1 MRLLPLFFLVPV
13 ALAVLLGGAASA
25 QPAGGWPAPGDGFNW
40 ETVGDRPV
48 NALGL
53 AFDADGRLWAGAKVG
68 VTRLDAPDAPSAE
81 WVELDPSRIANQ
93 VLPLGRGDTVL
104 SAVST
109 RLRWSTDGGAT
120 WSEVH
125 DDGGYIFEEVPPT
138 SGLPADLRPGHLL
151 AAGLEGVARSAD
163 RGATWARLPGLPD
176 NAFAHAMLLLPPG
189 HPHAGR
195 LLAGTRRFGVFVGA
209 PGEGGAL
216 ALERT
221 AESDPW
227 TTGGRAVE
235 HLAALPAD
243 GPYAGR
249 ILATG
254 FYNQQAD
261 RRAFYSDDGGE
272 TWAESASRLPE
283 PADGIPGDAFLAVVG
298 PGSAFAVG
306 GRGIIYRT
314 DDGGGSWRVVGR
326 APVTESGMTVR
337 ELVVGPEGRLYVGL
351 SLAGPAR
358 AWVVR
363 TAETVVASAATPPA
377 APDLSL
383 AVEPNPSTRQTAA
396 RWRQASAGAARVSV
410 FDARGRE
417 VLVVSEGHCPSG
429 EHRVEVD
436 ASGLAPGA
444 YLVRVVT
451 PGGTASGRLSVVR

>member
-1 MRLLPLFFLVPV
+1 MRSLLLFLTLA
-13 ALAVLLGGAASA
+13 ALAVSLGGSASA
-25 QPAGGWPAPGDGFNW
+25 QPAGGGPAPGEGFNW

-48 NALGL
+48 NAFDLL
-53 AFDADGRLWAGAKVG
+53 FDADGRLWAGGQEPIA
-68 VTRLDAPDAPSAE
+68 RLDDPDHPDGA
-81 WVELDPSRIANQ
+81 WVGFNELRVADA
-93 VLPLGRGDTVL
+93 VLVLGRGDTL
-104 SAVST
+104 FTGSG

-125 DDGGYIFEEVPPT
+125 DGGGYILREVLPT
-138 SGLPADLRPGHLL
+138 PGLPADLRPGHLL
-151 AAGLEGVARSAD
+151 AAGRDGVARSAD
-163 RGATWARLPGLPD
+163 RGATWARLQGLPD
-176 NAFAHAMLLLPPG
+176 NAWPHAMLLLPEG

-195 LLAGTRRFGVFVGA
+195 LLAGTLRFGVFVGA
-209 PGEGGAL
+209 PGEDGAL

>member
-1 MRLLPLFFLVPV
+1 MRSALFSL
-13 ALAVLLGGAASA
+13 ALAALAASLGGPASA
-25 QPAGGWPAPGDGFNW
+25 QPTGGWPAPGEGFRW

-48 NALGL
+48 NALDL
-53 AFDADGRLWAGAKVG
+53 LFDADGRLWAAGKEPVA
-68 VTRLDAPDAPSAE
+68 RLDDPDHPDAE
-81 WVELDPSRIANQ
+81 WVRFEDIIIADA
-93 VLPLGRGDTVL
+93 VLVLGRGDTL
-104 SAVST
+104 IAGSS

-120 WSEVH
+120 WSGVH
-125 DDGGYIFEEVPPT
+125 DDGGYILREVPPT
-138 SGLPADLRPGHLL
+138 PGLPADLRPGHLL
-151 AAGLEGVARSAD
+151 AAGPEGVARSAD
-163 RGATWARLPGLPD
+163 RGATWVRIPGLPD
-176 NAFAHAMLLLPPG
+176 NAWPHAMLLLPPG

-195 LLAGTRRFGVFVGA
+195 LLAGTLRFGVFVGA

-227 TTGGRAVE
+227 TTGGRAIE

-261 RRAFYSDDGGE
+261 NRAFYSDDGGE
-272 TWAESASRLPE
+272 TWTESASRLPE

-298 PGSAFAVG
+298 PGSAFAAG

-326 APVTESGMTVR
+326 APVTEDGMTVR
-337 ELVVGPEGRLYVGL
+337 ELVVGPEGRLYAGL
-351 SLAGPAR
+351 SLAGTAL

-363 TAETVVASAATPPA
+363 TAETVVASAAESPA
-377 APDLSL
+377 APELSL
-383 AVEPNPSTRQTAA
+383 AVEPNPSAGRTAV
-396 RWRQASAGAARVSV
+396 RWRQESAGSARVSV

-417 VLVVSEGHCPSG
+417 VLVLADGHRQPG
-429 EHRVEVD
+429 EHRIKLD
-436 ASGLAPGA
+436 ASGLVPGA
-444 YLVRVVT
+444 YVVRVAT